1 MVRNIKCIVYIY
13 YIRFGD
19 VKKEMHRGCAISA
32 DARRRRREGSSCHR
46 QDLVPDEVET
56 NSIGARRSKRN
67 AEVASST
74 FWRKL
79 FPRIGFGEDAF
90 GEAFGAIAVRL
101 LDNLERQFWHMFMIR
116 HVFARAGRTSHDSS
130 AGGKLDPVNGRDEE
144 IRLDP
149 TRDGQ
154 TLAPTIALT

>member
-1 MVRNIKCIVYIY
+1 MPPAGSRPGRGGDEFDRGAAIKEERGG
-13 YIRFGD
+13 RFQH
-19 VKKEMHRGCAISA
+19 VLA
-32 DARRRRREGSSCHR
+32 
-46 QDLVPDEVET
+46 Q
-56 NSIGARRSKRN
+56 
-67 AEVASST
+67 
-74 FWRKL
+74 L